1 MFKRVMAAI
10 FNAEKA
16 AVRAVEYEKMLKKQ
30 LIKRLKELENS
41 GDAGEVAP
49 TSIGESGSEI
59 AGGNVATKA
68 KKRKFDFSSHPKR
81 FVAFRFAYMGWNYNG
96 LNFQYEPT
104 PLPTVEEEI
113 LLAMTKAKLVP
124 EADPASCNFSR
135 CGRTDK
141 GVSALNQ
148 VISLDVRSSLSA
160 EDQKILLN
168 DKKELPYLTILNALL
183 PPDIRITAV
192 CLRPPEG
199 FDARFSCS
207 YRHYKYIFK
216 KADLDIDLMKDA
228 AARYEGP
235 HDFRNFCKIDGS
247 KQITNHCREVYSAKI
262 VHLHD
267 DLYVFDLKG
276 TAFLWHQVR
285 CMVAVLF
292 MAGQK
297 LELPSIVD
305 DLLNIEKYPSK
316 PVYEMAND
324 IPLVLYDCVFP
335 EMEWLN
341 SADDFDGTQKQ
352 KLAKEH
358 GRFNAML
365 LDYQL
370 KSSIAQMV
378 ESVFVK
384 EFENESQHPDAGTI
398 NVGDGRGR
406 NFKSYVP
413 LSKRELGDT
422 VETVN
427 ARHREKKQK
436 KGEANWRRNDSVE
449 YLEDQTRDK

>member
-1 MFKRVMAAI
+1 MFKRVMGAL
-10 FNAEKA
+10 FNAEK
-16 AVRAVEYEKMLKKQ
+16 VSTGIVDYEKMLKKQ
-30 LIKRLKELENS
+30 LINRLQQLEGGLQDGTGLSVS
-41 GDAGEVAP
+41 GPVSRSESQDKTVLAKP
-49 TSIGESGSEI
+49 T
-59 AGGNVATKA
+59 VP
-68 KKRKFDFSSHPKR
+68 KKKNFDFGNCNKR

-104 PLPTVEEEI
+104 PLPTVEDEI
-113 LLAMTKAKLVP
+113 LQAMAKAKLVP

-148 VISLDVRSSLSA
+148 VISLNVRSALTEEEQMNKES
-160 EDQKILLN
+160 DT
-168 DKKELPYLTILNALL
+168 KELPYLTILNALL

-192 CLRPPEG
+192 SLRPPKG

-216 KADLDIDLMKDA
+216 KSNLDIELMRDA
-228 AARYEGP
+228 ASRYEGP

-262 VHLHD
+262 LHLND
-267 DLYVFDLKG
+267 DFYVFDLKG

-292 MAGQK
+292 LAGQK
-297 LELPSIVD
+297 LEAPSVVD
-305 DLLNIEKYPSK
+305 DLLNIDKYPSK

-335 EMEWLN
+335 EMEWLT
-341 SADDFDGTQKQ
+341 SADDFCGLQRQ
-352 KLAKEH
+352 KLSKEY
-358 GRFNAML
+358 GRFNALL

-370 KSSIAQMV
+370 KANIAKMV
-378 ESVFVK
+378 EGVFVK
-384 EFENESQHPDAGTI
+384 DFENKNQHPDAGTV
-398 NVGDGRGR
+398 NVGNGRGR

-436 KGEANWRRNDSVE
+436 KIE
-449 YLEDQTRDK
+449 LKQ

>member
-1 MFKRVMAAI
+1 MAAMFKT
-10 FNAEKA
+10 ESA
-16 AVRAVEYEKMLKKQ
+16 AVTVSEYEKMLKKQ
-30 LIKRLKELENS
+30 LIKRLQELES
-41 GDAGEVAP
+41 GANGSGEAALS
-49 TSIGESGSEI
+49 TSP
-59 AGGNVATKA
+59 NPATTGKPSIP
-68 KKRKFDFSSHPKR
+68 KKRKFDFGAHQKR

-104 PLPTVEEEI
+104 PLPTVEDEI
-113 LLAMTKAKLVP
+113 LQAMTKAKLVP

-148 VISLDVRSSLSA
+148 VISLDVRSALNA
-160 EDQKILLN
+160 EEQLQKEN
-168 DKKELPYLTILNALL
+168 DKRELPYLTILNALL

-192 CLRPPEG
+192 CLRPPQG

-207 YRHYKYIFK
+207 YRHYKYIFN
-216 KADLDIDLMKDA
+216 KANLDIELMRDA

-262 VHLHD
+262 EHLHD
-267 DLYVFDLKG
+267 DFYVFDLKG

-285 CMVAVLF
+285 CMVAILF
-292 MAGQK
+292 LAGQK
-297 LELPSIVD
+297 LEAPTVVD
-305 DLLNIEKYPSK
+305 DLLNVEKYPSK

-341 SADDFDGTQKQ
+341 SADDFEGAQQQ
-352 KLAKEH
+352 KLTKEY

-365 LDYQL
+365 LDLQL
-370 KSSIAQMV
+370 KAHIAKMV
-378 ESVFVK
+378 EGVFVK
-384 EFENESQHPDAGTI
+384 KFENPHLIAGAGAV
-398 NVGDGRGR
+398 NVGDGKGR

-413 LSKRELGDT
+413 ISERELGET
-422 VETVN
+422 VEAVN

-436 KGEANWRRNDSVE
+436 K
-449 YLEDQTRDK
+449 LEQSLQ

>member
-1 MFKRVMAAI
+1 MSAI
-10 FNAEKA
+10 FNAEKMSG
-16 AVRAVEYEKMLKKQ
+16 RPIEYEKMLKKQ
-30 LIKRLKELENS
+30 LIKRLQQLESGNS
-41 GDAGEVAP
+41 GDASLESSGETTETSTPQP
-49 TSIGESGSEI
+49 T
-59 AGGNVATKA
+59 AA
-68 KKRKFDFSSHPKR
+68 KKRKFDFGNHQKR

-113 LLAMTKAKLVP
+113 LQALAKAKLVP

-148 VISLDVRSSLSA
+148 VISLDVRSALST
-160 EDQKILLN
+160 EDQQNKDN
-168 DKKELPYLTILNALL
+168 DKKEIPYLTILNALL
-183 PPDIRITAV
+183 PSDIRITAV
-192 CLRPPEG
+192 SLRPPQG

-207 YRHYKYIFK
+207 YRHYKYLFK
-216 KADLDIDLMKDA
+216 KADLDIELMRDA

-262 VHLHD
+262 LHLHD
-267 DLYVFDLKG
+267 DFYVFDLKG

-285 CMVAVLF
+285 CMVAILF
-292 MAGQK
+292 LAGQK

-305 DLLNIEKYPSK
+305 ELLNIEKYPSK
-316 PVYEMAND
+316 PVFEMAND

-335 EMEWLN
+335 EMEWLT
-341 SADDFDGTQKQ
+341 SSEDFGGSQKQ
-352 KLAKEH
+352 KLTKEH
-358 GRFNAML
+358 ARFNALL

-370 KSSIAQMV
+370 KANIAKMV
-378 ESVFVK
+378 EGVFVK
-384 EFENESQHPDAGTI
+384 EFDGQHQNPDAGFV

-413 LSKRELGDT
+413 ICKRELGDT
-422 VETVN
+422 VEVVN
-427 ARHREKKQK
+427 ARHREKKQRK
-436 KGEANWRRNDSVE
+436 AEG
-449 YLEDQTRDK
+449 QQ

>member
-1 MFKRVMAAI
+1 MLKRVMSAL

-16 AVRAVEYEKMLKKQ
+16 AVRTVEYEKMLKKQ
-30 LIKRLKELENS
+30 LIKRLQEIESRAQS
-41 GDAGEVAP
+41 GQADGLDESGVVGDGEV
-49 TSIGESGSEI
+49 IGESGIQANNPAS
-59 AGGNVATKA
+59 KP
-68 KKRKFDFSSHPKR
+68 KKRNFDFSSHPKR

-104 PLPTVEEEI
+104 PLPTVEDEI
-113 LLAMTKAKLVP
+113 LQAMTKAKLVP
-124 EADPASCNFSR
+124 EADPACCNFSR

-148 VISLDVRSSLSA
+148 VISLDVRSALSG
-160 EDQKILLN
+160 EEQKLSEN
-168 DKKELPYLTILNALL
+168 DKRELPYLTILNALL

-192 CLRPPEG
+192 CLRPPAG

-207 YRHYKYIFK
+207 YRHYKYIFNS
-216 KADLDIDLMKDA
+216 AGLDIELMRDA

-262 VHLHD
+262 LHLHD

-292 MAGQK
+292 IAGQK
-297 LELPSIVD
+297 LESPSIVD

-358 GRFNAML
+358 ARFNSL
-365 LDYQL
+365 HLDYQL
-370 KSSIAQMV
+370 KASIADMV
-378 ESVFVK
+378 QSVFIK
-384 EFENESQHPDAGTI
+384 EFSIENQHPDAGTI

-413 LSKRELGDT
+413 FCKRELGDT
-422 VETVN
+422 VHEIN

-436 KGEANWRRNDSVE
+436 KGDG
-449 YLEDQTRDK
+449 K

>member
-1 MFKRVMAAI
+1 MGALFRTE
-10 FNAEKA
+10 NAVKA
-16 AVRAVEYEKMLKKQ
+16 EYEKMLKKQ
-30 LIKRLKELENS
+30 LIKKIQELEGNLGNSTENS
-41 GDAGEVAP
+41 GGLDTHSGATNTTAKPAP
-49 TSIGESGSEI
+49 
-59 AGGNVATKA
+59 
-68 KKRKFDFSSHPKR
+68 KKRKFDFGAHHKR

-113 LLAMTKAKLVP
+113 LQAMTKAKLVP

-148 VISLDVRSSLSA
+148 VISLDVRSSLGP
-160 EDQKILLN
+160 EDQK
-168 DKKELPYLTILNALL
+168 DKSKDSRELPYLTILNALL

-192 CLRPPEG
+192 CLRPPEK

-207 YRHYKYIFK
+207 YRHYKYIFH
-216 KADLDIDLMKDA
+216 KADLDIELMRDA
-228 AARYEGP
+228 AKRYEGP

-262 VHLHD
+262 EQLHD
-267 DLYVFDLKG
+267 DFYVFDLKG

-285 CMVAVLF
+285 CMVAILF
-292 MAGQK
+292 LAGQK
-297 LELPSIVD
+297 LELPAVVD

-335 EMEWLN
+335 KMEWLN
-341 SADDFDGTQKQ
+341 SAEDFGGAQQQ
-352 KLAKEH
+352 KLQKEY
-358 GRFNAML
+358 GRFNAAL
-365 LDYQL
+365 LDFQL
-370 KSSIAQMV
+370 KAQIAQMV
-378 ESVFVK
+378 QGVFIK
-384 EFENESQHPDAGTI
+384 NFEQKSQSGAGAV

-413 LSKRELGDT
+413 LSQRELGDT

-436 KGEANWRRNDSVE
+436 KLQQE
-449 YLEDQTRDK
+449 